1 MKNFSCLPGAAG
13 FNFTNFFDSARLD
26 GQRAIRC
33 QDAPNNQNLLNQS
46 TEENVFYSATVSSRK
61 NYRGKKKF
69 LCQTAKNFQFT
80 KTVSGRKKF
89 EKLNIGW
96 ETKKI
101 GAISFNGPVLGL
113 VRVSAAFH
121 CPPLNNFTKIKLSQ
135 QTTKPPH

>member
-101 GAISFNGPVLGL
+101 GAISFNLFIYRLFVLVMFQFGML
-113 VRVSAAFH
+113 CRQIESAFW
-121 CPPLNNFTKIKLSQ
+121 S
-135 QTTKPPH
+135 